1 MKYLIF
7 LSKKNYLGSQN
18 PINSLKYFSTKRTH
32 WLTCQMLKTE
42 GTKRTTQNMQLW
54 TAKKGGQLYICVC
67 SRAQLH
73 VYVCARVLSYIY
85 MCVLVC
91 SVVSDSATPWTV
103 AHQAPPSAEFFRQ
116 EFWSGL
122 PFPPPGDLPGPGIKP
137 VTLSSP
143 ALASRFFTTTPPGK
157 PCIYMQMP

>member
-1 MKYLIF
+1 MSNVKNRRNKKNNTEYAIMN
-7 LSKKNYLGSQN
+7 SKKTGGNYT
-18 PINSLKYFSTKRTH
+18 Y
-32 WLTCQMLKTE
+32 E
-42 GTKRTTQNMQLW
+42 
-54 TAKKGGQLYICVC
+54 
-67 SRAQLH
+67 
-73 VYVCARVLSYIY
+73 CARVLSYIY

-143 ALASRFFTTTPPGK
+143 ASASRFFTATPPGK
-157 PCIYMQMP
+157 PCRYMQMP

>member
-1 MKYLIF
+1 MSNVKNRRNKTNNTEYAIMN
-7 LSKKNYLGSQN
+7 SKKRGGNY
-18 PINSLKYFSTKRTH
+18 T
-32 WLTCQMLKTE
+32 
-42 GTKRTTQNMQLW
+42 
-54 TAKKGGQLYICVC
+54 
-67 SRAQLH
+67 
-73 VYVCARVLSYIY
+73 YVCARVLSYMY